1 MIIIY
6 KAEQELVV
14 TYFKAIWCEEFTT
27 DSYDTLSNHRMI
39 IIYKAAQ
46 ELVVAY
52 FKAIWLH
59 FPEET
64 KENHQSG
71 CTVRYY

>member
-52 FKAIWLH
+52 FKAISC
-59 FPEET
+59 EEFT
-64 KENHQSG
+64 SDSYDTLKTQLL
-71 CTVRYY
+71 